1 MENIKQKLKKIVKYF
16 DVLINKILLK
26 YKNKI
31 NNIIKYFNTLIKK
44 TLLKHKIKKK
54 STLIDNYKISFFN
67 KSLIVLISTLFIYL
81 FYLSIPTLYDK
92 TWVQNTIEKKL
103 FKNFKI
109 NFSFSSDI
117 SYEILP
123 SPHFLVKNAKI
134 YANDADKP
142 KQISEIK
149 ELKIFISQNNF
160 FNKEKLEV
168 QKILIDRANFS
179 LQLKDFIY
187 LNKLIDKKFSR
198 KIINIKNSKI
208 FFKDNAN
215 ETISIIKISKFF
227 SFYNDLKF
235 VNIVDVKGN
244 IFNLPFAIELNKEI
258 NKKLNH
264 KELIVDL
271 KILKLRLEDKSRKF
285 IQDGFNATKG
295 KNILYILNSKLVTQY
310 EYLNDL
316 VSFQSTN
323 SNFSNSKID
332 YKGKLFI
339 DPFDL
344 ILDIVLEDL
353 NLNEWINPNS
363 IFLELLK
370 AKLLFNEN
378 ISANISIKTKNNFSN
393 KFFNFGNFIFNI
405 DNGKIDFNQSTLI
418 NNKIG
423 SLKLSNSN
431 LLVQN
436 DDLKFIGNFKFDIK
450 DSDNFYSFILTPKK
464 SRKPIK
470 NITMRVEYDFID
482 NKLSI
487 NTFQIDG
494 KEQVKI
500 NKDLFNNLHNLQN
513 ERLKNYIQYRN
524 LFNKLLSVY
533 EG

>member
-1 MENIKQKLKKIVKYF
+1 M
-16 DVLINKILLK
+16 
-26 YKNKI
+26 
-31 NNIIKYFNTLIKK
+31 
-44 TLLKHKIKKK
+44 
-54 STLIDNYKISFFN
+54 
-67 KSLIVLISTLFIYL
+67 
-81 FYLSIPTLYDK
+81 
-92 TWVQNTIEKKL
+92 
-103 FKNFKI
+103 
-109 NFSFSSDI
+109 
-117 SYEILP
+117 
-123 SPHFLVKNAKI
+123 
-134 YANDADKP
+134 
-142 KQISEIK
+142 
-149 ELKIFISQNNF
+149 
-160 FNKEKLEV
+160 
-168 QKILIDRANFS
+168 
-179 LQLKDFIY
+179 
-187 LNKLIDKKFSR
+187 
-198 KIINIKNSKI
+198 
-208 FFKDNAN
+208 
-215 ETISIIKISKFF
+215 
-227 SFYNDLKF
+227 
-235 VNIVDVKGN
+235 
-244 IFNLPFAIELNKEI
+244 
-258 NKKLNH
+258 
-264 KELIVDL
+264 